1 MIDSDAGVLM
11 IMFLPD
17 AFAPPPSSCLAFS
30 PVNIILVVVTNVI
43 MVFNQHHLHHKV
55 RFAWYPSYCI
65 VIISAIIIEMISV
78 IFSVIISVII
88 IGMISVIIS
97 VIISVVISVVIS
109 VIIIDMIM
117 VPSDVSL
124 LPRLRQVFCATM
136 TAMEGS
142 TDSAQPGSVRF

>member
-1 MIDSDAGVLM
+1 MIDSDVSVLM

-30 PVNIILVVVTNVI
+30 PVYIILVNNVI
-43 MVFNQHHLHHKV
+43 MVFNHSKYHLHHKV
-55 RFAWYPSYCI
+55 RFAWYRSYCI
-65 VIISAIIIEMISV
+65 VIISVSIID
-78 IFSVIISVII
+78 
-88 IGMISVIIS
+88 MISVIIS
-97 VIISVVISVVIS
+97 VITSVIISVIIN
-109 VIIIDMIM
+109 VIIIDMIR

-142 TDSAQPGSVRF
+142 TDSAQPGSVGF